1 MASGLEKYLNGL
13 AERLNATEVRVGFFP
28 ESTYGDDGT
37 PVATVAYANEYGVP
51 ENNQPSRP
59 FFRNAIDK
67 HKDEWVKSISNGL
80 ASGLDANDVLEG
92 VGAKVQMDVRD
103 SITELMEPALSA
115 STIRA
120 RRTRKV
126 RRNESTKPLI
136 DTGVMYESV
145 NYEVIDDQG

>member
-13 AERLNATEVRVGFFP
+13 AERLNATEVRVGFFS

-51 ENNQPSRP
+51 ENNQPPRP
-59 FFRNAIDK
+59 FFSNAIDK
-67 HKDEWVKSISNGL
+67 HKDEWAKTISNGL

-145 NYEVIDDQG
+145 NYEVIDDKS

>member
-67 HKDEWVKSISNGL
+67 HKDEWAKSISNGL
-80 ASGLDANDVLEG
+80 ASVLDANDVLEG
-92 VGAKVQMDVRD
+92 VGAKVQGDIQT
-103 SITELMEPALSA
+103 SISTLMEPELSQ
-115 STIRA
+115 STLKA
-120 RRTRKV
+120 RRSRG
-126 RRNESTKPLI
+126 NGSTKPLV
-136 DTGVMYESV
+136 DTKVMITSV